1 MNIISEIVV
10 EWLISGGV
18 IRKEEKELYQYAV
31 YSLIL
36 LILPL
41 IVAAGIGAVLGS
53 VSQGIM
59 VALPFLFLRKYSG
72 GYHAKKI
79 QYCFIASGIALF
91 LSILLSMHL
100 KIDCGMIIVTS
111 ISKGGLIIFS
121 PIDHENKRLTECE
134 KKLYKEKVIIQIM
147 VFSIIECIL
156 FYFGQYKCVVC
167 LAVGIQLSAVL
178 QIPCIITTYL
188 NDQKSKKNVV

>member
-1 MNIISEIVV
+1 MDIISDIVA
-10 EWLISGGV
+10 EWLIRSGT
-18 IRKEEKELYQYAV
+18 INKEEKELYQYAV
-31 YSLIL
+31 YSFIL

-41 IVAAGIGAVLGS
+41 IVAAGIGVVLGS

-72 GYHAKKI
+72 GYHAKKV
-79 QYCFIASGIALF
+79 QYCFIESGIILF

-100 KIDCGMIIVTS
+100 KIDCGIIIVTS
-111 ISKGGLIIFS
+111 ISKGSLIIFS
-121 PIDHENKRLTECE
+121 PIDNENKRLTRCE
-134 KKLYKEKVIIQIM
+134 KKLYKEKVIIQI
-147 VFSIIECIL
+147 VIWSIIECIL
-156 FYFGQYKCVVC
+156 FYLGQYRCVVC

-188 NDQKSKKNVV
+188 NDQKTKKNVV